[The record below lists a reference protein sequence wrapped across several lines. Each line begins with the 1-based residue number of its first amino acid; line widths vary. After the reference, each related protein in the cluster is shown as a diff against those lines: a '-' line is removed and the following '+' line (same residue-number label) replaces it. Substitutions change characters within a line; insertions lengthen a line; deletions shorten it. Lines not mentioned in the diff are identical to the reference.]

1 MKKSLKILLI
11 YNELKKYNSENFDEK
26 EILNASKD
34 LIKFSQDDYINKET
48 ITSSN
53 NNNLIPLDK
62 IITNRNF
69 YKKERHMFN
78 LEEEEIS
85 LNSEERDFNFLNK
98 AA

>member
-34 LIKFSQDDYINKET
+34 LIKFSQDDYINKEN
-48 ITSSN
+48 ITCSN
-53 NNNLIPLDK
+53 NKNLIPLDK

-78 LEEEEIS
+78 FEEEEIC

-98 AA
+98 VA